1 MIIIGIKQK
10 YRHKLVLDIIRVVT
24 PLARLLKEKNVFTSF
39 IANVKNIEQNDMTSN
54 SERIIYLNLYTLI
67 KYVVD
72 YAFAW
77 DCTKEGHTI
86 WKDINNEW
94 ANKLTTLN
102 NTDKYIEKLI
112 GIIQKKYN
120 TQVINHGQM

>member
-1 MIIIGIKQK
+1 MIIIGIKLK

-39 IANVKNIEQNDMTSN
+39 IANVKNIEQNDITSN
-54 SERIIYLNLYTLI
+54 SERITYLNLYTLI

-72 YAFAW
+72 YPFVW
-77 DCTKEGHTI
+77 DCTKERHAI

-112 GIIQKKYN
+112 DIIQKKYN
-120 TQVINHGQM
+120 TQVINHGQI